1 MRRICY
7 KILMM
12 VLCFM
17 FAISINIYAIT
28 NIENDVQEE
37 NSTATTLI
45 DIKEEQRTLKDDYK
59 EKYSSEK
66 TGTIAYWLHKISI
79 YSYPFS
85 LVIWITCIISLILNC
100 VRKNI
105 GKAVLS
111 GVGLIVPLISIFI
124 YSLAKTMYAINENG
138 MSIFIFA
145 LALMLEVMV
154 EILALVFCFSKNKSN
169 NRI

>member
-1 MRRICY
+1 MRKICY

-12 VLCFM
+12 ILCFM

-28 NIENDVQEE
+28 NIENDVEEE
-37 NSTATTLI
+37 NSTATTLL
-45 DIKEEQRTLKDDYK
+45 DIKEEQINVKDDYK

-85 LVIWITCIISLILNC
+85 LVIWITCIVSLILNC

-105 GKAVLS
+105 GKAIFS
-111 GVGLIVPLISIFI
+111 GVGLIVPLISTVI
-124 YSLAKTMYAINENG
+124 YSIEKLMYTINEDG
-138 MSIFIFA
+138 MSVCIFA
-145 LALMLEVMV
+145 LALILEVVV

-169 NRI
+169 KRI

>member
-1 MRRICY
+1 MRKICY

-12 VLCFM
+12 IVCFM

-28 NIENDVQEE
+28 NIENDVEEE
-37 NSTATTLI
+37 NSTATTLL
-45 DIKEEQRTLKDDYK
+45 DIKEEQINVKDDYK

-105 GKAVLS
+105 GKAIFS

-124 YSLAKTMYAINENG
+124 YSLAKTMYAINENAI
-138 MSIFIFA
+138 SICIFA
-145 LALMLEVMV
+145 LALILEVVV

-169 NRI
+169 KRI